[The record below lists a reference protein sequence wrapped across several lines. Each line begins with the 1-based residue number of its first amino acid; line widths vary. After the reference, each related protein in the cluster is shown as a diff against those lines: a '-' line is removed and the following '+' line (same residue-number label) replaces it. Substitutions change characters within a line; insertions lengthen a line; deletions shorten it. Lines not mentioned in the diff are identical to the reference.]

1 MKRKYIKRCVLV
13 IFVSLFVS
21 MGTAGVAEVPA
32 EYQCSINWEQFQGE
46 TLDVLFCIH
55 PWQESIE
62 PLIPEFEKLTGIKV
76 RLAKLP
82 ELEYLTKVPA
92 DFTAGTFAFD
102 VFMSQY
108 YDAPKYQL
116 EKWTAPLERY
126 FEDEKLTDTRWYE
139 WKDFFPAARNVA
151 TIGGKYMDRIAITSE
166 AQVLIFRKDLY
177 AKLGLLVP
185 TDFDE
190 LLQVAKTLT
199 EKGNTYGITLR
210 GGTANWWPLYGV
222 LKSHGGEYFTP
233 DGRTIRINSPGSVL
247 GVKMYTDLAKYAPPG
262 ITAYDWDEINTAM
275 LAGQAAMFLDSSVI
289 YSRLQDPEKST
300 VVGKIAAAPFPKG
313 PAGRIAHS
321 HYWSIS
327 LSETSGKQEAGWL
340 FVQWATSKPVQLKVA
355 LKGVLPP
362 RGSIWKDPQFAV
374 VYPEDFIKAVGKTL
388 ETAVISPAHLR
399 FFELVDTLRAAV
411 QEIMQGQKEVKPALD
426 EVQAAWEKA
435 LS

>member
-1 MKRKYIKRCVLV
+1 
-13 IFVSLFVS
+13 
-21 MGTAGVAEVPA
+21 
-32 EYQCSINWEQFQGE
+32 
-46 TLDVLFCIH
+46 
-55 PWQESIE
+55 
-62 PLIPEFEKLTGIKV
+62 
-76 RLAKLP
+76 
-82 ELEYLTKVPA
+82 
-92 DFTAGTFAFD
+92 
-102 VFMSQY
+102 
-108 YDAPKYQL
+108 
-116 EKWTAPLERY
+116 
-126 FEDEKLTDTRWYE
+126 
-139 WKDFFPAARNVA
+139 
-151 TIGGKYMDRIAITSE
+151 
-166 AQVLIFRKDLY
+166 
-177 AKLGLLVP
+177 
-185 TDFDE
+185 
-190 LLQVAKTLT
+190 
-199 EKGNTYGITLR
+199 
-210 GGTANWWPLYGV
+210 
-222 LKSHGGEYFTP
+222 
-233 DGRTIRINSPGSVL
+233 
-247 GVKMYTDLAKYAPPG
+247 MYTDLAKYAPPG